1 LTLTYTAF
9 NYIYCVGVSAGGG
22 ES

>member
-1 LTLTYTAF
+1 MLTYTAF